1 MARSSA
7 DLAVRARQAYEL
19 GRLRAKLPAALFA
32 VPPAVVALEVC
43 ERPWLTLPLA
53 CLLAVALVAAHWRG
67 ETAARGA
74 TAGLL
79 AGALAFAVP
88 LLVSGLGFCVLMPS
102 LAFVLVCG
110 GGGLASGGV
119 LAACALRSPGSRA
132 LFLVSGGLVAGLTGG
147 LGCVLAGLG
156 GLAGVAAG
164 ICLGLAPAV
173 LVRSNA

>member
-7 DLAVRARQAYEL
+7 DLAIRARHAYEL
-19 GRLRAKLPAALFA
+19 GRLRAKLPVALFA
-32 VPPAVVALEVC
+32 VPPAVVALDVC
-43 ERPWLTLPLA
+43 QRPWLTLPLA
-53 CLLAVALVAAHWRG
+53 FLLTVARVAAYWRG
-67 ETAARGA
+67 EAAARGA
-74 TAGLL
+74 TAGLM
-79 AGALAFAVP
+79 AGVLAFAVP
-88 LLVSGLGFCVLMPS
+88 LLVSGMGLCSLLPS
-102 LAFVLVCG
+102 LAFTLVCG

-164 ICLGLAPAV
+164 ICLGLAPAA
-173 LVRSNA
+173 LVRSSA